1 MWMKAGIP
9 TMSPIV
15 ILSRLVSTLYRR
27 RRRPRGAV
35 VDAPPLSNG
44 GAYGG
49 VL

>member
-1 MWMKAGIP
+1 V
-9 TMSPIV
+9 T
-15 ILSRLVSTLYRR
+15 LSRRVSTLN
-27 RRRPRGAV
+27 RRPRRPFGAV